1 MRLPAD
7 GANVRET
14 VESATL
20 LALAAVLGYAEHV
33 LLPPLGVPGVRL
45 GLANIV
51 IVVALYRLGPQSA
64 LTITLGRV
72 LVVGIATGTL
82 AGPTGVMSFAG
93 AASAWAAMAFLSRYT
108 ERFSVIGWSVAG
120 SAAHVA
126 AQLGVAAL
134 VTGSPSVLHMLGPG
148 LLLSLPPGL
157 AIGFLARSI
166 LSRISRPALSAI
178 EG

>member
-1 MRLPAD
+1 MRSPAD
-7 GANVRET
+7 SASVREI

-51 IVVALYRLGPQSA
+51 IVIALHRLGPRSA
-64 LTITLGRV
+64 LLITLGRV
-72 LVVGIATGTL
+72 FVVGVATGTL
-82 AGPTGVMSFAG
+82 AGPTGAMALAG
-93 AASAWAAMAFLSRYT
+93 AASAWAAMTLTCRLA

-120 SAAHVA
+120 SAAHVT

-134 VTGSPSVLHMLGPG
+134 VTGSLPVLHLLGPG
-148 LLLSLPPGL
+148 LVLSLPPGV
-157 AIGFLARSI
+157 AIGFLARSL
-166 LSRISRPALSAI
+166 LSRISRPALSVI